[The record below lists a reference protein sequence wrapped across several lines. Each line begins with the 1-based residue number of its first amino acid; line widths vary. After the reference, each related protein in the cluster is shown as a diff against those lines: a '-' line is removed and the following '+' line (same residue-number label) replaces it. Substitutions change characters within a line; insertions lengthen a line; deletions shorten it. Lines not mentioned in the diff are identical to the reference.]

1 MRLFRFAALLA
12 IGLTLGCQPAPP
24 PTKATSSGPPSASTD
39 TPKAKPAI
47 PDVMPRYLAQIK
59 REFAV
64 IWRRDGRYPA
74 TVDEVNAAL
83 TWMPKHD
90 NERPLRLFAEGTDM
104 TKERKVIWYVAPDA
118 AGTGA
123 HLRYWAPSQT
133 SVDDGVVIDGLD
145 ASYDLAAKDPSDM
158 DKLIDLAAMQAAG
171 TDADTLL
178 RAMLIAKQP
187 VEAGRAASA
196 HYSLTALLEWVLQLR
211 EGVFPENESE
221 LWGMGLGQPGTVQGL
236 EMFIDRENK
245 KVYSRFTLT
254 GMDPWLVET
263 QFQQPPNT
271 QKWIALSFT
280 IDAKTPLTGS
290 LWRIM

>member
-1 MRLFRFAALLA
+1 MTHSRAFAILML
-12 IGLTLGCQPAPP
+12 GLVVGCQPTPP
-24 PTKATSSGPPSASTD
+24 PPKALSSGPPSAST
-39 TPKAKPAI
+39 KAEQPGAAL

-74 TVDEVNAAL
+74 TADEVNIAL
-83 TWMPKHD
+83 TWMPKGD
-90 NERPLRLFAEGTDM
+90 KARPLKTFIEGTDIRNQR
-104 TKERKVIWYVAPDA
+104 EVIWYVAPDA
-118 AGTGA
+118 DGEGA
-123 HLRYWAPSQT
+123 HLRYWAPSAT

-145 ASYDLAAKDPSDM
+145 GSYDLAVKRPEELDAP
-158 DKLIDLAAMQAAG
+158 IDLVAMQQAG

-178 RAMLIAKQP
+178 RSMLIAKQP
-187 VEAGRAASA
+187 PEAGRAASA

-211 EGVFPENESE
+211 EGVFPENETE

-236 EMFIDRENK
+236 EMFVDRENK

-254 GMDPWLVET
+254 GMEPWLVET

-271 QKWIALSFT
+271 EKWIALSFA
-280 IDAKTPLTGS
+280 IDPGTSLTGS